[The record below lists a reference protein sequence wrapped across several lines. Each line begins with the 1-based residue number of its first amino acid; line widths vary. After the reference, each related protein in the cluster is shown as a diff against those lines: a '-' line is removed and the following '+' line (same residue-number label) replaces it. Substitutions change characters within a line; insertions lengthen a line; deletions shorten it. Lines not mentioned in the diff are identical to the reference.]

1 MEWEYT
7 VPVFLKAAFQVVW
20 WNEVRQEGFGKQE
33 PCHTAASPADL
44 AVPIFVLADEF
55 KNQGGSRTV
64 RRPGNWL
71 GKSSGDPR
79 TRSSG
84 IMVAE

>member
-7 VPVFLKAAFQVVW
+7 VPVFFKAAFQVVW

-44 AVPIFVLADEF
+44 A
-55 KNQGGSRTV
+55 GGSRTV